1 MTRSQGANQA
11 TIPKLKGQAN
21 AEEGPLK
28 DIPRNR
34 RDPEETS
41 NWSDTTCSETQTY
54 SDSNTI
60 IYSYHGSEID
70 DNEGEADSPSR
81 PAIMSVLQLEDRN
94 NFACSEGDQDV
105 ENTSSSTARDGSA
118 DKSNSKRDSDENQV
132 ITHMTEEQFQQFL
145 KFGSRP
151 RGAGNAFQK
160 RKKKTSIVKKYFQ
173 LPHPCAAYDGLSSF
187 MDGRPLLLNS
197 QESILREELA
207 SYGRTEDCRM
217 LRAECNLCADKLKY
231 CPRSL
236 TDDLLMHLML
246 VHKVKGSKVYISKED
261 EDQMTRL
268 FNNPSYSSVVWNYF
282 ILRRNNTMTE
292 CMLCGEVL
300 HYPLDMSTA
309 SMRTHL
315 TNEHSVILSH
325 AQWDD

>member
-1 MTRSQGANQA
+1 M
-11 TIPKLKGQAN
+11 
-21 AEEGPLK
+21 K
-28 DIPRNR
+28 DILRNR
-34 RDPEETS
+34 RDPEGTS
-41 NWSDTTCSETQTY
+41 NWSDTTCTDTQTCSETQTY

-60 IYSYHGSEID
+60 IYSYHGSEMG
-70 DNEGEADSPSR
+70 DNEGEANSPPR
-81 PAIMSVLQLEDRN
+81 PETMVQVEERN
-94 NFACSEGDQDV
+94 NYGCSEGGQDV
-105 ENTSSSTARDGSA
+105 ENSSKTWDGSA
-118 DKSNSKRDSDENQV
+118 DKSNSMHDRDENQV

-145 KFGSRP
+145 KYGSRP
-151 RGAGNAFQK
+151 PGSGNPAYQK

-173 LPHPCAAYDGLSSF
+173 LPHPCAAYDGI

-207 SYGRTEDCRM
+207 SYGRTEDCHIY
-217 LRAECNLCADKLKY
+217 RAECNLCADKLKY

-236 TDDLLMHLML
+236 MDDLLMHLML